1 MSDPIQTL
9 ANILDLK
16 KGERKCV
23 LMLGAGASLSSGV
36 KPTATIMDELV
47 AAYYGDGPDPV
58 RDRFDELWRRSSNET
73 RRQFLQPYLTKTP
86 SEGYAAL
93 AELLQAGYF
102 DIVITYN
109 FDRLLEQALN
119 QAGLLERVHY
129 RVITRGESEPAVMVS
144 MMEAPE
150 PRIKILKLH
159 GSLLAAD
166 FFLFS
171 DQEMLNYP
179 PEISKLLLELTGR
192 DIMICGYAFNDT
204 CVVKAFNDNPAA
216 GHIYCVDPG
225 GPPTS
230 LRGYMKM
237 RRSQTNVFRGDQGR
251 FDDFFVALRNA
262 LLKRSAAP
270 SPVQRQN
277 VFKFLD
283 HYQEEHTA
291 WFLGR
296 RKLTREIVSQLTT
309 TPPPLLVLSGRQ
321 QAGKT
326 SFIRAGLI
334 PNLPPDRFVPLYVRC
349 ARDLEPQ
356 LRVVCS
362 QLLKQDLSG
371 LEWDAIFA
379 SLKAST
385 TKQIVLFLDQ
395 FERPARAWAASRD
408 NNGGGLFGFLRAVVS
423 AGGDNLSVVCAGLD
437 GPMWKLLAMA
447 GTKFETKEIDPLSP
461 RKVFR
466 IVGFAAKQ
474 AGTRL
479 ATEDIR
485 DICSRY
491 EQTLKDQGAG
501 ERRPFTLTHVQTAC
515 YYLAKGQAVRWEGFD
530 RFPNLGL
537 QAALTASRD
546 DASLTDLMDDLPA
559 HERRLIRSFLKVIC
573 DPSGN
578 TTKVVEFIRD
588 HFPELAEDRFPE
600 PLA

>member
-1 MSDPIQTL
+1 MADAIQTL
-9 ANILDLK
+9 ANIVDLK
-16 KGERKCV
+16 KTDRKCV

-36 KPTATIMDELV
+36 KPTGTIMEELV
-47 AAYYGDGPDPV
+47 AKYYGDGPDPV

-73 RRQFLQPYLTKTP
+73 RRQFLEPYLTKGP
-86 SEGYAAL
+86 SVGYAAL
-93 AELLQAGYF
+93 AELLKAGFF
-102 DIVITYN
+102 DTVITYN
-109 FDRLLEQALN
+109 FDRLLEEAMN
-119 QAGLLERVHY
+119 QAGLLERTHY
-129 RVITRGESEPAVMVS
+129 RVITRGESEPPVIVS
-144 MMEAPE
+144 MMEASE

-192 DIMICGYAFNDT
+192 DIIICGYAFTDT

-216 GHIYCVDPG
+216 GHIYCVDPA
-225 GPPTS
+225 GPPTA

-251 FDDFFVALRNA
+251 FDEFFVALRDA
-262 LLKRSAAP
+262 LLKRPAP
-270 SPVQRQN
+270 ASLVPRQN
-277 VFKFLD
+277 IFKFLD

-296 RKLTREIVSQLTT
+296 RKLTREMVRLLTDA
-309 TPPPLLVLSGRQ
+309 PPPLLVVSGRP

-334 PNLPPDRFVPLYVRC
+334 PNLPADRFMPIYVRC

-356 LRVVCS
+356 LRAVFA
-362 QLLKQDLSG
+362 QLLKQDLSA
-371 LEWDAIFA
+371 LDWDAI
-379 SLKAST
+379 LTQVKAST

-395 FERPARAWAASRD
+395 FERPARAWAASRENAD
-408 NNGGGLFGFLRAVVS
+408 TMFAFLRQVVGAGGG
-423 AGGDNLSVVCAGLD
+423 NLSVVCAGLD

-447 GTKFETKEIDPLSP
+447 GARFETREIEPLSP

-479 ATEDIR
+479 ANEDIR

-515 YYLAKGQAVRWEGFD
+515 YYLAKGQSVRWEGFD

-546 DASLTDLMDDLPA
+546 DASLTDLMDDLPV

-600 PLA
+600 PIA

>member
-1 MSDPIQTL
+1 MSDPIRTF
-9 ANILDLK
+9 ANLLDLK

-36 KPTATIMDELV
+36 KPTATIMEELV
-47 AAYYGDGPDPV
+47 ATYFGAGPDPV

-73 RRQFLQPYLTKTP
+73 RRQFLEPYLTKTP

-119 QAGLLERVHY
+119 QAGLLERTHFQ
-129 RVITRGESEPAVMVS
+129 VITRGESEPAVMVS
-144 MMEAPE
+144 MMERPE

-216 GHIYCVDPG
+216 GHIYCVDPA

-230 LRGYMKM
+230 LRGYMKA

-251 FDDFFVALRNA
+251 FDDFFVALRDA
-262 LLKRSAAP
+262 LLKRAPAP

-277 VFKFLD
+277 LFKFLD

-296 RKLTREIVSQLTT
+296 RKLTREIVGQLTAASA
-309 TPPPLLVLSGRQ
+309 PLLVLWGRQ

-334 PNLPPDRFVPLYVRC
+334 PKLPSDRFLPVYVRC
-349 ARDLEPQ
+349 GRDLEPQ
-356 LRVVCS
+356 LRAVFS
-362 QLLKQDLSG
+362 QLLNQDLSG
-371 LEWDAIFA
+371 VDWDTIFTRV
-379 SLKAST
+379 KAST
-385 TKQIVLFLDQ
+385 AKQIVLFLDQ
-395 FERPARAWAASRD
+395 FERPSRAWAGSRE
-408 NNGGGLFGFLRAVVS
+408 NGNGAFGFLTRVVG
-423 AGGDNLSVVCAGLD
+423 AGAGNLTVVCAGLD

-447 GTKFETKEIDPLSP
+447 GARFEAREIDPLSP

-479 ATEDIR
+479 ANEDIR
-485 DICSRY
+485 DIVSRY
-491 EQTLKDQGAG
+491 ERTLQDQGAG
-501 ERRPFTLTHVQTAC
+501 ERRAFTLTHVQTAC
-515 YYLAKGQAVRWEGFD
+515 YYLAKGQSLRWEGFD

-546 DASLTDLMDDLPA
+546 DANLTDLMDDLPA
-559 HERRLIRSFLKVIC
+559 HERRLIRSFLKIIC

-600 PLA
+600 PIA

>member
-36 KPTATIMDELV
+36 KPTGTIMEELV
-47 AAYYGDGPDPV
+47 AQYFGDGPDPV
-58 RDRFDELWRRSSNET
+58 RDRFDELWRRSNNET
-73 RRQFLQPYLTKTP
+73 RRQFLEPYLTKTP

-119 QAGLLERVHY
+119 QSGLLERTHY
-129 RVITRGESEPAVMVS
+129 RVISRGESEPAVMAS

-179 PEISKLLLELTGR
+179 PEISKLMLELTGR

-204 CVVKAFNDNPAA
+204 CVVKSFNDNPGA
-216 GHIYCVDPG
+216 GHIYCIDPG

-262 LLKRSAAP
+262 LLKRTAAP
-270 SPVQRQN
+270 SAVQRQN

-296 RKLTREIVSQLTT
+296 RRLTREIVSLLTT
-309 TPPPLLVLSGRQ
+309 ARPPLLVLSGRP

-334 PNLPPDRFVPLYVRC
+334 PNLPSERFLPVYVRC

-356 LRVVCS
+356 LRAVFA
-362 QLLKQDLSG
+362 QLLNQDLSA
-371 LEWDAIFA
+371 LEWDTIFERV
-379 SLKAST
+379 KAST
-385 TKQIVLFLDQ
+385 TKQIVLLLDQ
-395 FERPARAWAASRD
+395 FERPSRTCAASRE
-408 NNGGGLFGFLRAVVS
+408 NGDGLCSFLKRVVA
-423 AGGDNLSVVCAGLD
+423 AGGDNLTIVCAGHDD
-437 GPMWKLLAMA
+437 GPMWKLLAIA
-447 GTKFETKEIDPLSP
+447 GTKVETREIEPLSP

-479 ATEDIR
+479 ANEDIR

-491 EQTLKDQGAG
+491 EQTLKDQGG

-515 YYLAKGQAVRWEGFD
+515 YYLAKGQSLRWEGFD

-537 QAALTASRD
+537 QAALTATRE
-546 DASLTDLMDDLPA
+546 DASLTDLINDLPA

-588 HFPELAEDRFPE
+588 HFPELADDRFPE
-600 PLA
+600 PIA